1 MGQKL
6 SATSTK
12 SCIITE
18 LAHLNP
24 KMFWL
29 LSFLT
34 NLSGGCK
41 RFSFNIVNKEF
52 MMTSILRDAE
62 VSECGNYLL
71 ITPQK
76 DCRDNL
82 LYFTD
87 IGSLKDGPRG
97 PLALHQI
104 VDKFEA
110 DYEACIFYCHN
121 SYN

>member
-1 MGQKL
+1 
-6 SATSTK
+6 
-12 SCIITE
+12 
-18 LAHLNP
+18 
-24 KMFWL
+24 
-29 LSFLT
+29 
-34 NLSGGCK
+34 
-41 RFSFNIVNKEF
+41 

-110 DYEACIFYCHN
+110 DYEACIFYCHDIPIIN
-121 SYN
+121 YDGMISTSQMLGRSAFSGPTKMPLTTN